1 MRGNAISSSF
11 PLYMEPRRLLSPE
24 QTQPLMA
31 PRTFLSLPLG
41 TGKERESRKYD
52 ECHVHESTA
61 ALGSLAAKAWKLGY
75 SNSSKCPIFWV
86 IRLMLDEDTAHA
98 FSLKMERRK
107 GDRTQAGEEAAG
119 ADLPVCV
126 SLSLL

>member
-1 MRGNAISSSF
+1 
-11 PLYMEPRRLLSPE
+11 MEPRRLLSPE

-41 TGKERESRKYD
+41 TGKERESCKYG

-61 ALGSLAAKAWKLGY
+61 APRSLAAKAWKLGY

-86 IRLMLDEDTAHA
+86 IHLVLDEDTAHA
-98 FSLKMERRK
+98 FS
-107 GDRTQAGEEAAG
+107 G
-119 ADLPVCV
+119 
-126 SLSLL
+126 

>member
-1 MRGNAISSSF
+1 
-11 PLYMEPRRLLSPE
+11 MEPRRLLSPE